1 MSTPAAATRPSQ
13 SNASDP
19 RTTKN
24 DYRYGSY
31 HTRSGNRHRPK
42 RSRQPRN
49 FIEWTEEDQDKFK
62 KTTLNLRNW
71 KAAQRQSQYLR
82 MRTGRL
88 QKFKLFFKRSPEHKK
103 ELEVYAKT
111 KKSWKFVPANEQL
124 DLPPIQ

>member
-1 MSTPAAATRPSQ
+1 MLQIHVPQKTIIVTVPIIRVRVIVIDRNVHDNRETSS
-13 SNASDP
+13 
-19 RTTKN
+19 
-24 DYRYGSY
+24 
-31 HTRSGNRHRPK
+31 SGLK
-42 RSRQPRN
+42 KIKISS
-49 FIEWTEEDQDKFK
+49 K